1 MKVKWNSRKLHQ
13 IGQELGKQMNRS
25 TSLTIKG
32 KTVSFQPMRLMVLLL
47 AGLMALVILV
57 QLLMIPVHRPRM
69 VDMDFETGGTY
80 AMIPF
85 DGDILMYNNQQIR
98 QVNPRGKTVWSADVS
113 MSHPVVETAGDY
125 LLLADLGGNNKTAL
139 YKHGKLYREFNLG
152 NDLISAKVNKKGWT
166 AIATATVGYKGK
178 VTVFDKKGRE
188 KFVWN
193 SGEGYILDLALSDDG
208 NWLAVAQLSS
218 EGSRADSRIQFI
230 DLRRKKV
237 TATAEKNGALIADLR
252 FSGNRLLAVSD
263 TELCGFKTSGREV
276 FSISFAGKNP
286 GKYDISSDQVLAFVA
301 TDHRGNAV
309 VELYNTNGKLKGRY
323 HAESTVHNLGV
334 YDDMVVISRN
344 RDVLYI
350 NERGKLKKTATARHD
365 IKGLGI
371 FGDGHTALAAGN
383 TAAYIVRMR

>member
-166 AIATATVGYKGK
+166 AVATATVGYKGK

-193 SGEGYILDLALSDDG
+193 SGEGYILDLALSEDG
-208 NWLAVAQLSS
+208 NWLAVSQLSS

-263 TELCGFKTSGREV
+263 TELCGFKTSAREV

>member
-1 MKVKWNSRKLHQ
+1 MKVKWNNRKLRQ
-13 IGQELGKQMNRS
+13 LSQDFVKQLNCS

-32 KTVSFQPMRLMVLLL
+32 KTVSFQPMRLMFLLF
-47 AGLMALVILV
+47 AGLLALVILV
-57 QLLMIPVHRPRM
+57 QLLMIPVHRPRT

-113 MSHPVVETAGDY
+113 MSHPVVETAGEY
-125 LLLADLGGNNKTAL
+125 LLLADLGGNNKTVL
-139 YKHGKLYREFNLG
+139 YKNGKLYREYTLG

-166 AIATATVGYKGK
+166 AVATATVGYKGK

-208 NWLAVAQLSS
+208 NWLAVSQLSS
-218 EGSRADSRIQFI
+218 EGSRTDSRIQFI

-237 TATAEKNGALIADLR
+237 TGSAEKNGVLIADLR

-263 TELCGFKTSGREV
+263 TELCGFKTSGREL
-276 FSISFAGKNP
+276 FSVSFAGKNP
-286 GKYDISSDQVLAFVA
+286 GKYDISSDEVLAFVA
-301 TDHRGNAV
+301 TDNRGNAV

-334 YDDMVVISRN
+334 YEDMVVISRN